1 MPNKREDDFWNFQ
14 AISDS
19 ELLKIE
25 QKYSKFYSDTE
36 YNFDDEILLLIEE
49 IKKMREMIEYSKQL
63 LISWQLIANDY
74 RNKLVLLQESSN
86 DKTKNQV

>member
-1 MPNKREDDFWNFQ
+1 MADKRENDFWNFQ
-14 AISDS
+14 AIGDN

-25 QKYSKFYSDTE
+25 QKYSKFYSDTK

-49 IKKMREMIEYSKQL
+49 IKKMREIIEYSKQL

-74 RNKLVLLQESSN
+74 RNQLVLLQETTEN
-86 DKTKNQV
+86 KPKK